1 MRSIVGPMNSSGL
14 LKKGRQTLLSSVS
27 KLPWTRSTGARLSK
41 IIKTT
46 TPRLGGSQG
55 ITRIYRV
62 EEIDGFG
69 NPLTPDDGR
78 MFDDEIDQ
86 LRNMAVFESI
96 SLGDPD
102 AGLTVRRIPDGPEE
116 R

>member
-1 MRSIVGPMNSSGL
+1 MIKRIEIWEGPKFVNWNLEEYIMA
-14 LKKGRQTLLSSVS
+14 QT
-27 KLPWTRSTGARLSK
+27 
-41 IIKTT
+41 
-46 TPRLGGSQG
+46 
-55 ITRIYRV
+55 
-62 EEIDGFG
+62 IDGLG

-102 AGLTVRRIPDGPEE
+102 AGLTVRRIPDGPEA
-116 R
+116 